1 MGQWSGVRMSTSN
14 GKKRKVQRVKR
25 IPLGTDV
32 MANIRPDNAVEM
44 FKVKVRFIYQ
54 GLPTRPARYLLL
66 GMRRPTVPEYM
77 KKIGGITGR
86 DTLPDFMC
94 KLGLMMLI
102 PFKEGRRGNA
112 YFITEKGLE
121 VVRSWA
127 SRDRD
132 FHAYANAYMPFDVD
146 DRVKIMRAD
155 IALGVTQ

>member
-1 MGQWSGVRMSTSN
+1 MSTSS

-44 FKVKVRFIYQ
+44 FKVKVGFIYQ
-54 GLPTRPARYLLL
+54 GLPTRPARYLLM

-77 KKIGGITGR
+77 VKVGGVGK
-86 DTLPDFMC
+86 DKLPAFMAT
-94 KLGLMMLI
+94 LGLMMEV
-102 PFKEGRRGNA
+102 PYKEGRRGKSF
-112 YFITEKGLE
+112 FITEKGVE

-132 FHAYANAYMPFDVD
+132 FHAYANAYMPFDID
-146 DRVKIMRAD
+146 DRIKIMRAD
-155 IALGVTQ
+155 IALGVTK